1 MQNVRSL
8 LNGLCMPICV
18 LVLPPTLLWGRCLRA
33 RWSDRR
39 RDGRALG
46 LWVWLLLVT
55 LAPAQAQPSTYQWR
69 DSRQAAGQSAGA
81 LGVSRDF
88 LSEAERAYLRN
99 LPEIRVAV
107 TGDSQT
113 VYENVAANG
122 DISGYQV
129 DMLLSLAQIFQLK
142 LRPVVYPDW
151 PSTLAALREKR
162 ADLVLGLIVTPE
174 RLNYIAFTLGTVPV
188 PMAVFGR
195 SNSHRQ
201 VPLEQGVYALERD
214 YAVNDVVRRRYPEA
228 KVKSVDSTLQALRD
242 VAEGRADYYMGSV
255 LVATDV
261 LAKQGIK
268 DLEVRLPISVGSGFY
283 HFGLRK
289 DWAPLATILNRGI
302 APLRPGSAREIGQAA
317 LRLAAAT
324 PLQEP
329 LTVAPEVA
337 RWLQDTSVL
346 RVGAMRGLSLLN
358 DVDAQGVHS
367 GIAADYVEHV
377 AQRLGM
383 GVEVVPFDSI
393 GGLMEGL
400 RTRRIHLIPFLTQ
413 TTEREQEFKFSDP
426 FVSMPYVMIGR
437 AGEPS
442 YKDLASLRGKRIAL
456 GPGHPLRSVLV
467 QRYPDIQIVNAVD
480 NNDVMNLVANG
491 RADVAVEVRL
501 LAHLRINLGADERLR
516 VMGELAEL
524 PGEFRF
530 ALGPDAAVLLPAINQ
545 VLADIAP
552 GERERMVRR
561 WLAVDL
567 APVFPWRRWAPT
579 LGVALAGLLLLI
591 GSGLYWMRRL
601 AQEVKLRRRADAL
614 VDEVGRTVPGCVFRY
629 RLGPKGQLERAYYS
643 SGTSSFLGV
652 SPRPEQTLNELCL
665 PRVDPE
671 HQEAARR
678 ALVQALY
685 GDQTHFDYRLPYNHP
700 DGRKMWL
707 SIEAVRG
714 RTSTGQT
721 TWTGYAIDHTHSH
734 ALQTQIAREAEERYV
749 WLASASHELRA
760 PAHTL
765 ALALQSLPADAV
777 RADQHHTL
785 RIAREAV
792 HNLGQLLDDVLD
804 TARQRLGR
812 VELRPEQFNVHN
824 LFQQVAD
831 SQARLVAEKGLAL
844 QLEIASE
851 VPRIVNADPLRL
863 KQVLVNVLNNA
874 CKYTE
879 QGHIR
884 FSMHTYVRRPGSAGD
899 AGGAGLRF
907 VVADTGPGIAAEVR
921 ERLFQPFASGPTAA
935 LRDDLRSSGL
945 GLAHCKRLLDLM
957 QGSLQVDSSGGRGTT
972 VTVDVPAQVVAA
984 SHRLR
989 RDGDILVCDD
999 DPVSCILMSE
1009 MLRLAGYGVLSVH
1022 SAEEALQRWRA
1033 GGVRMLITDLNMSGM
1048 GGQALMAQI
1057 RSEEALDPV
1066 RAQGRTGLVVC
1077 SGDPAPVTVD
1087 GTTLHDAFIR
1097 KPVDMSTLVDTLR
1110 NLEMPATQSVMPMA

>member
-1 MQNVRSL
+1 MQNARSL
-8 LNGLCMPICV
+8 LYGLVMSLEVAVSP
-18 LVLPPTLLWGRCLRA
+18 LMGLWGR
-33 RWSDRR
+33 
-39 RDGRALG
+39 
-46 LWVWLLLVT
+46 LWVCGCEGLQRGCAPRLCAWLPLLVLLLVV
-55 LAPAQAQPSTYQWR
+55 LAPAQAQPTYQWR
-69 DSRQAAGQSAGA
+69 SSGQAAGQSAGA

-88 LSEAERAYLRN
+88 LSEAERAYLST

-113 VYENVAANG
+113 PYENVAANG

-162 ADLVLGLIVTPE
+162 ADMVLGLVVTPE
-174 RLNYIAFTLGTVPV
+174 RLNYVAFTLGTVPV

-195 SNSHRQ
+195 GNSRRQ

-255 LVATDV
+255 LVATEV
-261 LAKQGIK
+261 LAKQGIS

-289 DWAPLATILNRGI
+289 DWAPLAAILNRGI
-302 APLRPGSAREIGQAA
+302 APLRPGSAREISEAA
-317 LRLAAAT
+317 LRMAAAT

-329 LTVAPEVA
+329 LTVAPDIA

-346 RVGAMRGLSLLN
+346 RVGAVRGLSLLN

-367 GIAADYVEHV
+367 GIASDYVEHV
-377 AQRLGM
+377 AQRLGI
-383 GVEVVPFDSI
+383 GVEVVPFDNI
-393 GGLMEGL
+393 AALLEGL
-400 RTRRIHLIPFLTQ
+400 RTRRIHVIPFLTP
-413 TTEREQEFKFSDP
+413 TAEREQEFKFSDP
-426 FVSMPYVMIGR
+426 IVRMPYVMIGR
-437 AGEPS
+437 VGEPT
-442 YKDLASLRGKRIAL
+442 YTDLASLRGKRIAM
-456 GPGHPLRSVLV
+456 GPGHPLRSVLQ
-467 QRYPDIQIVNAVD
+467 QRYPDIQIVDAVD

-501 LAHLRINLGADERLR
+501 LANLRINQGADERLR
-516 VMGELAEL
+516 VLGEVTEL
-524 PGEFRF
+524 PGEFSF
-530 ALGPDAAVLLPAINQ
+530 ALHPDAALLLPAINQ
-545 VLADIAP
+545 VLAGIAP

-567 APVFPWRRWAPT
+567 APAFPWRRWAPT
-579 LGVALAGLLLLI
+579 IGVAVASLLLLI

-614 VDEVGRTVPGCVFRY
+614 VEEVGRTVPGCVFRY

-643 SGTSSFLGV
+643 SGTTNFLGV
-652 SPRPEQTLNELCL
+652 SPTPNQTLNELCL
-665 PRVDPE
+665 PRVDAE

-678 ALVQALY
+678 ALVQALR
-685 GDQTHFDYRLPYNHP
+685 GDQTHFNYQLPYNHP

-707 SIEAVRG
+707 AIEAVRG

-721 TWTGYAIDHTHSH
+721 TWTGYAVDHSQSH
-734 ALQTQIAREAEERYV
+734 QLQTQIARDAEERYV

-777 RADQHHTL
+777 RTDQHDTL

-804 TARQRLGR
+804 TARLRLGR

-824 LFQQVAD
+824 LFHQVAD
-831 SQARLVAEKGLAL
+831 SQARLVAEKGLTW
-844 QLEIASE
+844 QVDIAAD

-874 CKYTE
+874 CKYTQ
-879 QGHIR
+879 QGHIH
-884 FSMHTYVRRPGSAGD
+884 FSMQTFVGSAS
-899 AGGAGLRF
+899 GLRF
-907 VVADTGPGIAAEVR
+907 VVADTGPGMTAAVQEQ
-921 ERLFQPFASGPTAA
+921 LFQPFASAPAGA

-957 QGSLQVDSSGGRGTT
+957 QGTLRVDSSPGRGTT
-972 VTVDVPAQVVAA
+972 VTVDVPAAVSVA

-989 RDGDILVCDD
+989 REGDILVCDD

-1009 MLRLAGYGVLSVH
+1009 MLRKAGFGVLSVN
-1022 SAEEALQRWRA
+1022 SPEEALQRWRD
-1033 GGVRMLITDLNMSGM
+1033 GGVRMLITDLNMPGMSG
-1048 GGQALMAQI
+1048 QDLMAQI
-1057 RSEEALDPV
+1057 RSDEVSAPG
-1066 RAQGRTGLVVC
+1066 RASERTGLVVC
-1077 SGDPAPVTVD
+1077 SGDPAPVTAD
-1087 GTTLHDAFIR
+1087 GAALHDAFIR
-1097 KPVDMSTLVDTLR
+1097 KPVNMSTLVDTLR
-1110 NLEMPATQSVMPMA
+1110 SLDIEAAQPLAAPT